1 LPANEAPM
9 VVDRGWHPSVK
20 LVQNRTLKPCP
31 DDPAGQA
38 AIHADLINRDLKL
51 KRTAMRHKEN
61 ES

>member
-1 LPANEAPM
+1 M